1 MILLTDLDNRLIP
14 LKATDYTAVKSLIH
28 RTFDKSEYDNFEASW
43 ANRRPEASIGVWA
56 GSHLLAAT
64 VTRDTCLEYIAV
76 DASCR
81 GTGLGTQLLHKIIGL
96 IPALHLT
103 PVNDPRVIRWYES
116 QGFRFLCQRGKD
128 RVYIYEPRASRC
140 HNPHRLVCA

>member
-1 MILLTDLDNRLIP
+1 MIPLTDLDTRLIP
-14 LKATDYTAVKSLIH
+14 LKPTDYTAVRSLIH
-28 RTFDKSEYDNFEASW
+28 RTFDKSEYANFEAAW
-43 ANRRPEASIGVWA
+43 FHRRPEASLGVWA

-64 VTRDTCLEYIAV
+64 VTRDSFLEYIAV
-76 DASCR
+76 DSVCR

-116 QGFRFLCQRGKD
+116 QGFRFLCKRGKD
-128 RVYIYEPRASRC
+128 SVYIYEPMATRY
-140 HNPHRLVCA
+140 HNPHHLVCA